1 MRGGASPGRLWVFD
15 FDGTLSP
22 IVPHRNAARLHPAS
36 RGLLRDLSTRDG
48 DRVAV
53 LSSRALS
60 DLVPRVPVPGVYLG
74 GGSGVE
80 WRFPG
85 GHRAGMGKEALRRA
99 ETARA
104 ALLPLLE
111 ECAKVP
117 GVEIEDK
124 YWSAAVHHRRISP
137 DGRALL
143 DPLLNRLRSNLNVRF
158 TSGPC
163 VEEIQVLPEVS
174 KELGI
179 QRLCRLLRFDP
190 TRGGVL
196 YAGDDE
202 NDGTAMRWVLAR
214 RGKAFSVGGRG
225 WVPGARV
232 VAGPSA
238 LARAVRAL
246 AEPEG
251 NGGVRGWH

>member
-1 MRGGASPGRLWVFD
+1 MRGGTAPGRLWVFD

-22 IVPHRNAARLHPAS
+22 IVPDRNAAGLHPAS
-36 RGLLRDLSTRDG
+36 RGLLRDLSAQDG

-53 LSSRALS
+53 LSSRALP

-85 GHRAGMGKEALRRA
+85 GHRAGMGNEAVRRA
-99 ETARA
+99 ESARA
-104 ALLPLLE
+104 ALLPLLA

-124 YWSAAVHHRRISP
+124 YWSAAVHHRKVSP
-137 DGRALL
+137 DGWGVLE
-143 DPLLNRLRSNLNVRF
+143 PLLMRLRSNLNIHS

-163 VEEIQVLPEVS
+163 VEEYQVLREVN
-174 KELGI
+174 KAMGI

-202 NDGTAMRWVLAR
+202 NDGIAMRWVLAR
-214 RGKAFSVGGRG
+214 RGRAFAVGGRG

-232 VAGPSA
+232 VAGPSG

-246 AEPEG
+246 AE
-251 NGGVRGWH
+251 NGGTGCVLGWR

>member
-1 MRGGASPGRLWVFD
+1 MRGGAAPGRLWVFD

-22 IVPHRNAARLHPAS
+22 IVPDRDAAGLHPAS
-36 RGLLRDLSTRDG
+36 RDMLRDLSAREG
-48 DRVAV
+48 YRVGV

-85 GHRAGMGKEALRRA
+85 GHRAGMGREAVERA
-99 ETARA
+99 ESARA
-104 ALLPLLE
+104 ALLPLLA
-111 ECAKVP
+111 ECAMVP

-124 YWSAAVHHRRISP
+124 YWSMAVHHRKVSP
-137 DGRALL
+137 DGLSML
-143 DPLLNRLRSNLNVRF
+143 EPLLMLLRSNSEIRV

-163 VEEIQVLPEVS
+163 VDEIQVLPEVN
-174 KELGI
+174 KAMGI

-202 NDGTAMRWVLAR
+202 NDGIAMRWVLAR

-225 WVPGARV
+225 WVAGARV
-232 VAGPSA
+232 VAGPSG
-238 LARAVRAL
+238 LARAVRSL

-251 NGGVRGWH
+251 KGGVRGWH